1 MLKGEVLRT
10 PTHVNQQQGRGLD
23 KGVVKPADEESG
35 IDAAVV
41 GADADGVGP
50 CLCRAERTPAVLWQ
64 RQTGGRETRARL
76 HSARQR
82 EPLPKSSI
90 RTQLTS

>member
-41 GADADGVGP
+41 GADADGVGS
-50 CLCRAERTPAVLWQ
+50 L
-64 RQTGGRETRARL
+64 
-76 HSARQR
+76 
-82 EPLPKSSI
+82 PLSCGANACSVVA
-90 RTQLTS
+90 TSNRRP